1 MTIYLYYDMKL
12 VTFGIDD
19 KRNLI
24 VQFPVLVYP
33 QNQQHLT
40 LYQLEIVLVPIID
53 RNKNAQSY
61 THLQVTKPY
70 VALNSEMYISLRIQ
84 ELEACKKIGYEFYCE
99 ELFVVKHRSQHNCES
114 AIYFDSNAEIIK
126 ENCEF
131 QYFYNKTDV
140 KPPVLDGGN
149 EIILANWPK
158 SKYVICK
165 DNHEYPIK
173 IPRHPYILLK
183 RSVLCNC
190 DIHAEEHSLLESIA
204 TCPGKHSYM
213 TIYYT
218 VNTAFMP
225 YLDTFKEE
233 LELPSLEVNQN
244 WTTQKQVL
252 LISLQATP
260 FDSKLLKA
268 PGTLKGLM
276 QKYKQKS
283 KMLAEAQNDKPK
295 NEFFDN
301 IAVDIFL
308 FAATIISM
316 LAVAAIIHLVCR
328 HAKLKA
334 LLTGIAFQPVNQAEA
349 AVTKQTKEFCTAQW
363 YAIATLTTLTILLIV
378 YICLS
383 NQKCT
388 LFKRRLYSNTVTIM
402 LFFSDIRQY
411 VPVKLC
417 KSAGSIHLFQ
427 IYGQLDSN
435 QIILEK
441 NCLRDIIKIY
451 WKEVFVTLNGT
462 INII

>member
-1 MTIYLYYDMKL
+1 M
-12 VTFGIDD
+12 
-19 KRNLI
+19 
-24 VQFPVLVYP
+24 
-33 QNQQHLT
+33 
-40 LYQLEIVLVPIID
+40 
-53 RNKNAQSY
+53 
-61 THLQVTKPY
+61 
-70 VALNSEMYISLRIQ
+70 
-84 ELEACKKIGYEFYCE
+84 
-99 ELFVVKHRSQHNCES
+99 VKHRSQHNCES
-114 AIYFDSNAEIIK
+114 AICFDSNTEIIK

-140 KPPVLDGGN
+140 KPAVLDGGN

-165 DNHEYPIK
+165 DNEYPIK
-173 IPRHPYILLK
+173 IPRHPYVLLK

-204 TCPGKHSYM
+204 LCPGKQSNM

-252 LISLQATP
+252 PILLQATP
-260 FDSKLLKA
+260 FHSKLHKA
-268 PGTLKGLM
+268 PGILKGLV
-276 QKYKQKS
+276 QQYKQKS
-283 KMLAEAQNDKPK
+283 KMLDEAQNDKPK

-301 IAVDIFL
+301 IAIDIFL
-308 FAATIISM
+308 FVAAIISM

-349 AVTKQTKEFCTAQW
+349 VVVQQTKEFCTAQW
-363 YAIATLTTLTILLIV
+363 YATAVLTVLTILLIV

-402 LFFSDIRQY
+402 LLFSDVRQY

-417 KSAGSIHLFQ
+417 KSVGSIHLFQ
-427 IYGQLDSN
+427 IYGQLD
-435 QIILEK
+435 
-441 NCLRDIIKIY
+441 
-451 WKEVFVTLNGT
+451 
-462 INII
+462 